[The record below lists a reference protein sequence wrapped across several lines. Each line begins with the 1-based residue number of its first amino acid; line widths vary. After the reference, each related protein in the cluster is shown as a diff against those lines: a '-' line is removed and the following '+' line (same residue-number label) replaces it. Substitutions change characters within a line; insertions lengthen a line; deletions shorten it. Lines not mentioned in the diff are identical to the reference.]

1 MSDVTY
7 PYTILFV
14 EDEKAIRDNYITYLK
29 KYFANI
35 YEADNGES
43 ALKVYKEKRP
53 ELLIIDIN
61 IPKLSGLELLKKIRE
76 TDCATRAIMLTAH
89 SDVNTLLQAT
99 ELNLTK
105 YLVKPIT
112 RVQLKEALHMALE
125 EMQNFTI
132 TSNTTL
138 SLRGGYLWNFQTN
151 ELSLDGTV
159 INFTKTESKFI
170 SYIMQNHK
178 QICLNDD
185 IIYEIWDDYDEKK
198 MNSLKSL
205 VHKVRQKLPEDF
217 LENIFGLGYKV
228 NPRNFKKQ
236 NI

>member
-1 MSDVTY
+1 
-7 PYTILFV
+7 
-14 EDEKAIRDNYITYLK
+14 
-29 KYFANI
+29 
-35 YEADNGES
+35 
-43 ALKVYKEKRP
+43 
-53 ELLIIDIN
+53 
-61 IPKLSGLELLKKIRE
+61 
-76 TDCATRAIMLTAH
+76 MLTAH
-89 SDVNTLLQAT
+89 SDVNTLLQAA

-170 SYIMQNHK
+170 AYIMQNHK

-185 IIYEIWDDYDEKK
+185 IIYEKK

-228 NPRNFKKQ
+228 KL
-236 NI
+236 